1 MLLCQAAKFSQSRDA
16 SRWEFPS
23 GVGFHMRVRIQG
35 PLYPSSMVALP
46 GLSVHATT
54 GPAHRQQPARLSYPG
69 THESLSEALK
79 RIPHTDTTEVGADG
93 PPGTDAALPHALPH
107 SQLQVQERHPLYD
120 EHDDVGDQET
130 PCERPELSIRS
141 A

>member
-1 MLLCQAAKFSQSRDA
+1 
-16 SRWEFPS
+16 
-23 GVGFHMRVRIQG
+23 MRVRIQG

-69 THESLSEALK
+69 THQSLSEELK

-107 SQLQVQERHPLYD
+107 SQLQVQEWHPLYD

-130 PCERPELSIRS
+130 PCESTELSIRS